1 MNEDRTRTHDS
12 RGRAGRSARR
22 TVTLATLL
30 GPTAAGHAWARTT
43 PASMTTPAVA
53 ASEATPAEEVK
64 SPVTVR
70 LSIDDGDQVQ
80 VIGTLGRAFAR

>member
-1 MNEDRTRTHDS
+1 
-12 RGRAGRSARR
+12 
-22 TVTLATLL
+22 
-30 GPTAAGHAWARTT
+30 
-43 PASMTTPAVA
+43 MTTPAVA